1 MAESP
6 MSSPSAVA
14 AADAAAATRSAT
26 LQADGRIPILQNN
39 VGHAGMGGPVEL
51 DGAEWDRTVAS
62 NLERIFLAC
71 KHAIPA
77 TLRHRKGTIVSI
89 SGGLS
94 CRVG

>member
-1 MAESP
+1 
-6 MSSPSAVA
+6 
-14 AADAAAATRSAT
+14 
-26 LQADGRIPILQNN
+26 
-39 VGHAGMGGPVEL
+39 MGGPVEL

-62 NLERIFLAC
+62 NLKRIFLAC